1 MKIGTPDPRAGQVIA
16 ARGVDS
22 IDLTVC
28 IYAYSRFI
36 VISPMTIPKFSLAAI
51 VTSALICIHP
61 SAFAADAGFAIE
73 KTANGGVTVKVNG
86 QLFAEYF
93 VDQANKPYL
102 APVFGPTGKQM
113 TRNFPM
119 KVIEGEQHDHPHHRG
134 ICFGNEGMAGVDTW
148 MEPSSLKDSEAK
160 KPGST
165 SARAKTI
172 GFIKHREYKD
182 LKADAK
188 EAVIAAV
195 GDITDVDGKK
205 LLEEE
210 HRITFRADADTRT
223 IDFDLD
229 YIASEGPIT
238 IKDAKD
244 AGFSIRVPS
253 SMAVDTKQGGKLVN
267 SEGLTDAATW
277 GKRAKWC
284 DYYGPVEGE
293 TLGVAML
300 NHPGSFRHPT
310 PWHVRTYGL
319 FTANPFG
326 MHSLDKTLADGTF
339 ELKKGE
345 RVKLRHRL
353 IFHKGDEKA
362 AKIAEAFEAY
372 AKETK

>member
-1 MKIGTPDPRAGQVIA
+1 MIPR
-16 ARGVDS
+16 
-22 IDLTVC
+22 
-28 IYAYSRFI
+28 
-36 VISPMTIPKFSLAAI
+36 KFPLAAL
-51 VTSALICIHP
+51 VATALFRLHQP
-61 SAFAADAGFAIE
+61 ALAADIGFAIE
-73 KTANGGVTVKVNG
+73 KTTGGGVTIKVNG
-86 QLFAEYF
+86 QVFAEYV

-113 TRNFPM
+113 TRNYPM

-148 MEPSSLKDSEAK
+148 CEPKSYEAAEAK

-165 SARAKTI
+165 AARAKGI
-172 GFIKHREYKD
+172 GFIKHREYTE

-188 EAVIAAV
+188 GAIVAAT
-195 GDITDVDGKK
+195 GDINDVNGKK

-210 HRITFRADADTRT
+210 HRMTFRADADTRT

-253 SMAVDTKQGGKLVN
+253 SMAVDTKQGGNLVN

-300 NHPGSFRHPT
+300 NHPGSFRYPT
-310 PWHVRTYGL
+310 TWHSRTYGL

-326 MHSLDKTLADGTF
+326 PHSLDKTAEDGTF

-362 AKIAEAFEAY
+362 GKIAEAFEAY
-372 AKETK
+372 AKEVK